1 MSTPGSRQLIGCHAS
16 VWTGQFDAE
25 GLETAFRGS
34 AEAGF
39 NLIELPLFAPR
50 EWDVAST
57 VSLAAEYGLAISAS
71 LGLTDELNISSED
84 EGTVRRGEE
93 HLTAV
98 LQVLHELGSS
108 HLCGVI
114 YGPMKKHMR
123 PVTELE
129 VRNGQAALG
138 RLAAT
143 AESLGIR
150 MSLEIVNRYETNILN
165 TAAQAVGYVR
175 QIGADNL
182 GAHLDTYHMN
192 IEEPDMFTPVVA
204 AADHLEYVHIGESHR
219 GYLGTGSVDFG
230 AFFRALQHVGFD
242 GPIVFESFS
251 SAVVDPQL
259 TATLGIWR
267 NLWRDSADLASHA
280 NTYIRTALRST
291 ETISLH

>member
-138 RLAAT
+138 RPGGDRR
-143 AESLGIR
+143 EPGHPYEPRDRQSLRDEHPQHGR
-150 MSLEIVNRYETNILN
+150 T
-165 TAAQAVGYVR
+165 G
-175 QIGADNL
+175 
-182 GAHLDTYHMN
+182 
-192 IEEPDMFTPVVA
+192 
-204 AADHLEYVHIGESHR
+204 R
-219 GYLGTGSVDFG
+219 GLRGGRSAPTTS
-230 AFFRALQHVGFD
+230 
-242 GPIVFESFS
+242 GPI
-251 SAVVDPQL
+251 
-259 TATLGIWR
+259 
-267 NLWRDSADLASHA
+267 
-280 NTYIRTALRST
+280 ST
-291 ETISLH
+291 PTT